1 MEKHLYAG
9 LVAVLAVIIAQN
21 LPVIQD
27 YVSGQ
32 KRLIGA

>member
-1 MEKHLYAG
+1 MEKYLYSG
-9 LVAVLAVIIAQN
+9 LIAVVAVIIAQN
-21 LPVIQD
+21 LPVLQD